1 MNRRM
6 TFTAAEFA
14 LLWEAVAAF
23 AENGEDMEGLDGA
36 DPKKIV
42 AARALADRFDALV
55 AASAE

>member
-1 MNRRM
+1 MSRNM
-6 TFTAAEFA
+6 TLTAAEFS

-23 AENGEDMEGLDGA
+23 AENSEDMEGLDGA

-42 AARALADRFDALV
+42 AARALADRFDAQV